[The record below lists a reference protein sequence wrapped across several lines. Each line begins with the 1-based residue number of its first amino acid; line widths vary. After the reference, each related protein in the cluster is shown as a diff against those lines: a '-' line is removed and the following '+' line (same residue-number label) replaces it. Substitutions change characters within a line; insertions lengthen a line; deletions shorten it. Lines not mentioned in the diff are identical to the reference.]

1 MNRPAAGFGS
11 VVRHRGAGLRPP
23 WRSRISVAIPDCFAA
38 SPLAM
43 TEAVKTYGRWYYFFA
58 PGAPPGFSFANGEAG
73 AAAFDFSALGFFA
86 SRLLL
91 F

>member
-1 MNRPAAGFGS
+1 MNGPAAPMSRLGE
-11 VVRHRGAGLRPP
+11 RG
-23 WRSRISVAIPDCFAA
+23 
-38 SPLAM
+38 
-43 TEAVKTYGRWYYFFA
+43 YFFP
-58 PGAPPGFSFANGEAG
+58 PGAAPGFSFANGEAG